1 MKKKAKGKA
10 KGKAKA
16 KVTRKRSRPKDLG
29 ARRLARSRRVSQR
42 GGPTEVAAKVN
53 QNLKV
58 FGSLQSYR

>member
-10 KGKAKA
+10 KPKA

-29 ARRLARSRRVSQR
+29 AKKAGTVKGGVAW

-53 QNLKV
+53 QNLKA
-58 FGSLQSYR
+58 FSSLQSYK